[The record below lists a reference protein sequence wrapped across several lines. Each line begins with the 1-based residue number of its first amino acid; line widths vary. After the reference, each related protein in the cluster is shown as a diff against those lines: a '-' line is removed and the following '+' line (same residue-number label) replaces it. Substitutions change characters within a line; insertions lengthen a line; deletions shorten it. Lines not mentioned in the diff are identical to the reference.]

1 MIGRAA
7 AALAVVVMLAS
18 CAARLW
24 LGPIVIEEYADVR
37 VRIYRAGLQCRIEV
51 LAATESI
58 QTPITRCTTMPRQTR
73 THEALP

>member
-24 LGPIVIEEYADVR
+24 LGPIVIDEYADVR

-51 LAATESI
+51 IAATESI
-58 QTPITRCTTMPRQTR
+58 QTPITRCTAMPRQPR
-73 THEALP
+73 TNEAQP